1 MFVLSS
7 LDLILLL
14 LSFSSSAGGSSL
26 SFLIRTAGISCVCG
40 GNKKIIDDLVVH

>member
-14 LSFSSSAGGSSL
+14 
-26 SFLIRTAGISCVCG
+26 SFLLLLLARLIGTCWNLVG
-40 GNKKIIDDLVVH
+40 GETKKKIIDDLVVH